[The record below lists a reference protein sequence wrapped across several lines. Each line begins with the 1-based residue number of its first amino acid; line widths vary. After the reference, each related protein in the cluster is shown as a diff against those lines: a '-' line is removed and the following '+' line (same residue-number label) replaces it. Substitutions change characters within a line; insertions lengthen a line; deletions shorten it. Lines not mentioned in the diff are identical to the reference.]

1 MELSEV
7 PTIGAAKKRVSR
19 AQKALGIS
27 FTGGGGD
34 DDGDGKGGG
43 MPAITKKRKAPKK
56 EVELK
61 PEPESEEAG
70 SDLPKAQTKKAKNGK
85 DGGAGG
91 SD

>member
-1 MELSEV
+1 MKLAEV
-7 PTIGAAKKRVSR
+7 PTTGAARKRVSR

-34 DDGDGKGGG
+34 DDENGKGGV
-43 MPAITKKRKAPKK
+43 MPTKKRKAPKN

-61 PEPESEEAG
+61 PEPESDEAG
-70 SDLPKAQTKKAKNGK
+70 SDLPKTQTKKAKHGRE
-85 DGGAGG
+85 DGAGG